1 MMKQQTY
8 ITAWYR
14 ADGSEIQGSFQR
26 WSYKRVQTVLKKC
39 KELYTRYYHTFKDDL
54 EQAAYM
60 VIYESEYGISD
71 GKEVLSIEKEKV
83 VDFNSP
89 WVD

>member
-14 ADGSEIQGSFQR
+14 ADGSEISGSFQR
-26 WSYKRVQTVLKKC
+26 WSYKRVQTVLKHC
-39 KELYTRYYHTFKDDL
+39 REMYTRYYTAFKGDL

-60 VIYESEYGISD
+60 VIYESAYGIRD
-71 GKEVLSIEKEKV
+71 GKETLSVEKEKV

-89 WVD
+89 WVN